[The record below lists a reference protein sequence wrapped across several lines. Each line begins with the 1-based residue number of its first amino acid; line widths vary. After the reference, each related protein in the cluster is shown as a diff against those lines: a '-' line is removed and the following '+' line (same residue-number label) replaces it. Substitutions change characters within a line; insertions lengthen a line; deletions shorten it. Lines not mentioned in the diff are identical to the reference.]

1 MFPLG
6 HLGIGTF
13 AAARRVSTNGLPWFL
28 LGTLLPDLIDKPLY
42 YALRLALGHPAGIIV
57 GTRTFGHT
65 LLFVVLL
72 FAMLPRRI
80 GAPLSLGML
89 THLSLD
95 VLGDFVGPLIPWLG
109 QHLSSPNM
117 LHAIFFPLLGLRFP
131 VMPFKNALEHAATLG
146 NPWILTGE
154 LVGAALLVWQWRSGV
169 FAPLRRSRQSARG
182 QSETAPPAR

>member
-13 AAARRVSTNGLPWFL
+13 AAARRVSRNGLPWFL

-42 YALRLALGHPAGIIV
+42 YALRLALGHPAWIVV

-65 LLFVVLL
+65 LLFVLLL
-72 FAMLPRRI
+72 FAVLPRRI
-80 GAPLSLGML
+80 GAALSLGML

-95 VLGDFVGPLIPWLG
+95 VLGDFVGPLVPWLD